1 MFEVEALFP
10 HTEGD
15 VERQQLGP
23 LAGFLLLHAGAW
35 RNYMHQFIAPVTA
48 LIPSLSFIA

>member
-23 LAGFLLLHAGAW
+23 RAGFLLL
-35 RNYMHQFIAPVTA
+35 A
-48 LIPSLSFIA
+48 LEGIIICISL